1 MTQKTDVD
9 IEDALIRSC
18 IEASLEIMLVDFKS
32 VDVWKDNG
40 TFQIRIETKE
50 K

>member
-32 VDVWKDNG
+32 VNVRKEDG
-40 TFQIRIETKE
+40 TVQIRIEK
-50 K
+50 